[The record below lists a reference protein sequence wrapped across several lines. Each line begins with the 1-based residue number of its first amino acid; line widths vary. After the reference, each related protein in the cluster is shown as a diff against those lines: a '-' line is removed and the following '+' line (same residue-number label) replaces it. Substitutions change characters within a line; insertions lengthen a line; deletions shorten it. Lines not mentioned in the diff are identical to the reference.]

1 MVFRCAAGVRSME
14 RNPPSYKSSFFDTL
28 LATLQ
33 QLEALKADTDAS
45 KEDVVVSMRNHLSVM
60 LQKSLSMPL
69 NTSFCV
75 LHNPTE
81 GDT

>member
-1 MVFRCAAGVRSME
+1 ME

-60 LQKSLSMPL
+60 HQKSLSMPL

-75 LHNPTE
+75 LHNPVE
-81 GDT
+81 SDI

>member
-1 MVFRCAAGVRSME
+1 ME

-60 LQKSLSMPL
+60 LQKSLSMQL

-75 LHNPTE
+75 LHNPVE
-81 GDT
+81 SDI

>member
-1 MVFRCAAGVRSME
+1 ME

-60 LQKSLSMPL
+60 LQKSLSMLL
-69 NTSFCV
+69 NTSFCM